1 MPEPS
6 PTARR
11 RMRRFLGHLADTGNV
26 SAACRLARLDRRTAY
41 QWRGADADFRRLWQE
56 ALDAA
61 VDALEAEARRRAVEG
76 VEHPHFH
83 QGQVAGTVKR
93 YSDALL
99 MFLLRAHRPERF
111 RERPGDR
118 ATETPTTAEGD
129 SDDAEQAARAALERR
144 LDCLAAGRDPQDDP
158 DGAERGGGGPPA
170 A

>member
-1 MPEPS
+1 
-6 PTARR
+6 
-11 RMRRFLGHLADTGNV
+11 MRRFLGHLADTGNV

-41 QWRGADADFRRLWQE
+41 QWRSADAAFHRHWQE

-111 RERPGDR
+111 RERNNE
-118 ATETPTTAEGD
+118 APTVPEGD

-144 LDCLAAGRDPQDDP
+144 FDRLAAGRDPADDP
-158 DGAERGGGGPPA
+158 DRAERG
-170 A
+170 

>member
-1 MPEPS
+1 MAEPS

-11 RMRRFLGHLADTGNV
+11 RMRRFLDHLADTGNV
-26 SAACRLARLDRRTAY
+26 SAACRLAKLDRRTAY
-41 QWRGADADFRRLWQE
+41 QWRGADADFRRQWQE

-111 RERPGDR
+111 RERNS
-118 ATETPTTAEGD
+118 ETPPATEGD
-129 SDDAEQAARAALERR
+129 SDDAEQAARATLERR
-144 LDCLAAGRDPQDDP
+144 FDRLAAGGNAEDDP
-158 DGAERGGGGPPA
+158 DRAERGGGDPPA

>member
-26 SAACRLARLDRRTAY
+26 SAACRLAKLDRRTAY

-111 RERPGDR
+111 RERHADTPADPAGDK
-118 ATETPTTAEGD
+118 
-129 SDDAEQAARAALERR
+129 DDAEQAARAALERH
-144 LDCLAAGRDPQDDP
+144 LDRLAAGRDPEGDP

>member
-11 RMRRFLGHLADTGNV
+11 RMRRFLDHLADTGNV
-26 SAACRLARLDRRTAY
+26 SAACRLAKLDRRTAY
-41 QWRGADADFRRLWQE
+41 QWRAADADFRRLWQE

-111 RERPGDR
+111 RERHADTPADPAGDK
-118 ATETPTTAEGD
+118 
-129 SDDAEQAARAALERR
+129 DDAEQAARAALERR
-144 LDCLAAGRDPQDDP
+144 LDRLAAGRDPQDDP